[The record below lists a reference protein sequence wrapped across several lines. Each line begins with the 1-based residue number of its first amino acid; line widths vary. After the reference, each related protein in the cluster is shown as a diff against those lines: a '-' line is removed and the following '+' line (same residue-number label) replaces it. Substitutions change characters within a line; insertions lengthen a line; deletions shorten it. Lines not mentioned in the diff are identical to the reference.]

1 MYSYIHSQL
10 ANFVAYRQFN
20 QSQLEVA
27 VLKDPYVTSSSYSKR
42 KSSRRLTSVIETSGR
57 LTRHSSAIPL
67 NAAIRIIDESEL
79 VMQNAPS
86 IGSGRF
92 GTCYL
97 ATFSHYQVCVKVPK
111 HCSTKYSF
119 VNEANIMAKFSHCNL
134 PYLFGFCTKNN
145 SIVMSYHGIDKHTVS
160 LHDVLYP
167 SKSRSTSREL
177 VQITSIDWMNILK
190 QALHGRFTSKL

>member
-1 MYSYIHSQL
+1 M
-10 ANFVAYRQFN
+10 QFN

-42 KSSRRLTSVIETSGR
+42 KPSRRLTSIIETSGR
-57 LTRHSSAIPL
+57 LTHHISAIPL

-79 VMQNAPS
+79 VMPNAPS

-111 HCSTKYSF
+111 HCSTNNCF
-119 VNEANIMAKFSHCNL
+119 INEANIMAKFSH
-134 PYLFGFCTKNN
+134 
-145 SIVMSYHGIDKHTVS
+145 
-160 LHDVLYP
+160 
-167 SKSRSTSREL
+167 
-177 VQITSIDWMNILK
+177 
-190 QALHGRFTSKL
+190 